1 MLKMNAPGVVFDLDR
16 RSAASADSRSEKIS
30 QLGNILTIKPNA
42 PRRFLSP
49 IVYSE
54 LPNFNPTNQLI
65 QPIKIIP
72 DDHGGDSKKST
83 QMNNLH
89 IINKLDPS
97 LPEEMKMTIPRIYQ
111 SPKNPDTKKESLT
124 RVSSVYHLPPD
135 QNELGVCEPHIKVIP
150 DYKDLPDFLDSEH
163 PDEPKKEDFDISNLF
178 KRKTLIRTQSDRRS
192 YLTRKRFS
200 HQYNHIKRSSSADVA
215 SGGAASSPM
224 SRSSDEFFPFE
235 IGNFLTIKKL
245 IENFFN
251 KNVNSD
257 IIIDAI
263 DYILKN
269 KKTFYK
275 KKSILLILSSKF
287 SKKED
292 IFFKSKVS
300 KHGKMIQ
307 TQTHE
312 DTTVRSTSF
321 GTSSEYHCTL
331 LGCYLLLHLRRI
343 ICESDTEENIDLSTF
358 RTYYDINIIQEIY

>member
-1 MLKMNAPGVVFDLDR
+1 MLKMN
-16 RSAASADSRSEKIS
+16 DSRSEKIS
-30 QLGNILTIKPNA
+30 QLGNILTIKPNS

-65 QPIKIIP
+65 QPIKIIQH
-72 DDHGGDSKKST
+72 DHNGDSKKST

-89 IINKLDPS
+89 IINKLDTS
-97 LPEEMKMTIPRIYQ
+97 LPEEMKKTIPRIYQ

-135 QNELGVCEPHIKVIP
+135 QNEPGVCEPHMKVIP

-163 PDEPKKEDFDISNLF
+163 PEESKKEDFDISNLF

-200 HQYNHIKRSSSADVA
+200 RQYNDIKRSSSAHVA
-215 SGGAASSPM
+215 SGNDGRSPTALWRSASSPM
-224 SRSSDEFFPFE
+224 SRSSEEFFPFK

-257 IIIDAI
+257 IIVDAI

-269 KKTFYK
+269 KNIFYK
-275 KKSILLILSSKF
+275 KKSVLLILSSKF

-300 KHGKMIQ
+300 NGN
-307 TQTHE
+307 
-312 DTTVRSTSF
+312 ST
-321 GTSSEYHCTL
+321 EYHCKL